1 MDVVIEN
8 LEDKLSRWLYYEYEN
23 ASKIMGKNIIFTNVP
38 FSWAKILSKLGK
50 VYFKHVWEVFEAKDL
65 IILDPQ
71 AEDKLSSEDLAGKRA
86 IVVGGILGDNPP
98 QGRTKKFLTS
108 YAYGAL
114 VRNIGS
120 WQFSIDGAV
129 YVAKMIVNGLRLEDI
144 GVKRRLRIK
153 VRSDESF
160 YQHYIVLPYAYPIND
175 GKPVINPKLIKY
187 LIKRSLGQ

>member
-1 MDVVIEN
+1 MDVIIEN

-38 FSWAKILSKLGK
+38 SSWTKVLSKLGK
-50 VYFKHVWEVFEAKDL
+50 VYSNHVWEIFEPKDL

-71 AEDKLSSEDLAGKRA
+71 AEDKLSFSDLNGKSA

-98 QGRTKKFLTS
+98 QGRTKKLLTS
-108 YAYGAL
+108 YAAGAL
-114 VRNIGS
+114 ARNIGR

-129 YVAKMIVNGLRLEDI
+129 YVAKMIINGTGLEDI
-144 GVKRRLRIK
+144 SVRRRLKIK
-153 VRSDESF
+153 VKSDKTF

-175 GKPVINPKLIKY
+175 GKPVVNPKLIKY
-187 LIKRSLGQ
+187 LVKRSLEQ